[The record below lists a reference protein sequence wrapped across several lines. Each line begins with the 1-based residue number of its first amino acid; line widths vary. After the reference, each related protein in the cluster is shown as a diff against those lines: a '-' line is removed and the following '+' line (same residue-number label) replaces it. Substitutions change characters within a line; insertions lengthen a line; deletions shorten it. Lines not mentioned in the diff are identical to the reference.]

1 MSYHIAPNPH
11 ATFSSSID
19 QAVVDPTLAQAVTFD
34 TTINTRGI
42 TLVGGTKMTLPQP
55 GNYSFAIS
63 AVAAA
68 TGAASAKQVSMW
80 FRKNGNDV
88 ANSNTYVSVGNNV
101 PTVICVVLDLPCT
114 TAGDYYEIW
123 WSGETTNVKLD
134 AVADIPGT
142 TPATFPPKQPASPSI
157 IVTIGQIG

>member
-19 QAVVDPTLAQAVTFD
+19 QTIADPALAQVVTFD
-34 TTINTRGI
+34 TTINANGV

-55 GNYSFAIS
+55 GNYSFSIS

-68 TGAASAKQVSMW
+68 TGAASAKQVSIW
-80 FRKNGNDV
+80 FRKNGSDV
-88 ANSNTYVSVGNNV
+88 ANSNTYLSVSKDV
-101 PTVICVVLDLPCT
+101 PTVIALTLDLPCT
-114 TAGDYYEIW
+114 AVGDYYELW
-123 WSGETTNVKLD
+123 WSGETTSVKLD
-134 AVADIPGT
+134 AVPAVSGS
-142 TPATFPPKQPASPSI
+142 ATFPPNQPASPSI